1 MTHKLIGRCHCNQ
14 ITLEYATGV
23 APEELK
29 LRADQC
35 SFCRRHGARTISDPA
50 GSLRIVLTN
59 AEAVSYYQFGLK
71 TAEFLVCQRC
81 GVYVAAVQRE
91 EGRIMGVVNVNTF
104 DTRLTQEA
112 TPVNYD
118 NESVEQ
124 RRERRRSMWTPT
136 TLVENWG
143 TFSQRGIR

>member
-1 MTHKLIGRCHCNQ
+1 MTNKLVGRCHCHQ
-14 ITLEYATGV
+14 ITLEYATAL

-35 SFCRRHGARTISDPA
+35 SFCRRHGSRTISDPA

-91 EGRIMGVVNVNTF
+91 EGRILGVVNVNTF

>member
-1 MTHKLIGRCHCNQ
+1 MTHKLVGRCHCNQ
-14 ITLEYATGV
+14 ITLEYATAV

-35 SFCRRHGARTISDPA
+35 SFCRRHRARTISDPA

-59 AEAVSYYQFGLK
+59 SEAVSYYQFGLK
-71 TAEFLVCQRC
+71 TAEFLICQRC
-81 GVYVAAVQRE
+81 GVYAGAIQRE
-91 EGRIMGVVNVNTF
+91 EGRIFGVVNVNTF
-104 DTRLTQEA
+104 ETPLTQEA
-112 TPVNYD
+112 TPVDYD
-118 NESVEQ
+118 SESVDERRQ
-124 RRERRRSMWTPT
+124 RRRAVWTPT